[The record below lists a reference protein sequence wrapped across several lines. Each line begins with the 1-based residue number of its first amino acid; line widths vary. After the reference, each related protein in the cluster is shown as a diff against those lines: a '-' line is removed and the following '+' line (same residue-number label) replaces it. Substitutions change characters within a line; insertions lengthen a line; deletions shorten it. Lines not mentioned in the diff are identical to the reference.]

1 VTTTS
6 TSQGPTVRGRRRLL
20 TGAPVALWLPA
31 LLVALMMVFPIIYLL
46 IRAVEGGTDLINLLW
61 RQRTFLILRNTIV
74 LTVTVTLGSVAISLP
89 LAWLTSR
96 TDLPLRRFWAVATAL
111 PLVIPSYVGAFAII
125 AALGPRGMVQGWL
138 ERWFGIERIP
148 EIYGLFGAS
157 LTLILFS
164 FPYVLLPL
172 RAALSGMDHSLEEAS
187 RSMGFGSWRT
197 FWRVTVPQLRPAIA
211 AGSLLVAF
219 YTLSDFGAVSLL
231 QFDSFT
237 RAIYVQY
244 QSAFDRTLAAGL
256 ALVLVALT
264 GLVLVLEGWTR
275 GGSRYHRSTVGSTRP
290 ARRQSL
296 GRWKP
301 AAISYCAT
309 VVMLALVMPVGVI
322 SYWLYR
328 GINAGEPLR
337 LVWQAAANSAF
348 VALIAAGVAL
358 IAAAPVVVLSV
369 RFPGRLTGLI
379 ERVTYAG
386 YALPGIV
393 IALSLVFFGVRY
405 ARPLY
410 QTLAMLILAYV
421 IRFLPQAIGSLRT
434 SFLQVNPHIEE
445 AARSLGHTTPR
456 VWLRVTGPL
465 VRPGLLSG
473 GTLVFLTVMKE
484 LPATLLLR
492 PIGFDTLA
500 TRIWSATAEGFWAR
514 AAGPALLL
522 IAIAAIPMIIVSW
535 REDRP

>member
-1 VTTTS
+1 MTAGSEPRQTTI
-6 TSQGPTVRGRRRLL
+6 RKRRLL
-20 TGAPVALWLPA
+20 TGAPVVLWLPA
-31 LLVALMMVFPIIYLL
+31 LIVALAMIFPILYLVL
-46 IRAVEGGTDLINLLW
+46 RASEGGTDLLDLLW
-61 RQRTFLILRNTIV
+61 RRRTLTILRNTVV
-74 LTVTVTLGSVAISLP
+74 LTVAVTLSSVALSLP

-96 TDLPLRRFWAVATAL
+96 TDLPFRRFWLVVTAL
-111 PLVIPSYVGAFAII
+111 PLVIPSYVGAFAVV
-125 AALGPRGMVQGWL
+125 AALGPRGMLQGWL
-138 ERWFGIERIP
+138 EGWFGIERLP
-148 EIYGLFGAS
+148 EIYGLFGAT
-157 LTLILFS
+157 LTLTMFS
-164 FPYVLLPL
+164 FPYILLPL
-172 RAALSGMDHSLEEAS
+172 RAAMSGMDHSLEEAS
-187 RSMGFGSWRT
+187 RSMGFGAWST
-197 FWRVTVPQLRPAIA
+197 FWRVTIPQLRPAIA

-231 QFDSFT
+231 RYDSFT
-237 RAIYVQY
+237 RAIYIQY

-256 ALVLVALT
+256 ALVLVVLT
-264 GLVLVLEGWTR
+264 ALVLVLEAWTR

-290 ARRQSL
+290 VRRLAL

-301 AAISYCAT
+301 WAVAFCASVIIVT
-309 VVMLALVMPVGVI
+309 LVMPISVI
-322 SYWLYR
+322 CYWLFR
-328 GINAGEPLR
+328 GLSAGEPLR
-337 LVWQAAANSAF
+337 LVWQAAWNSAL
-348 VALIAAGVAL
+348 VALVAAVVAL
-358 IAAAPVVVLSV
+358 FVAAPVVVLSV

-379 ERVTYAG
+379 ERLTYAG

-393 IALSLVFFGVRY
+393 VALSLVFFGVRY

-410 QTLAMLILAYV
+410 QTLAMLIIAYV

-465 VRPGLLSG
+465 VRPGLVSG

-500 TRIWSATAEGFWAR
+500 TRIWSASAEGFWAR
-514 AAGPALLL
+514 AAAPALLL
-522 IAIAAIPMIIVSW
+522 IVIAAIPMIVVSW
-535 REDRP
+535 REGRS

>member
-1 VTTTS
+1 MTAQPSPTS
-6 TSQGPTVRGRRRLL
+6 VRRRRRFF
-20 TGAPVALWLPA
+20 TGAPLTLWLPA
-31 LLVALMMVFPIIYLL
+31 LLVALAMVFPIIYLV
-46 IRAVEGGTDLINLLW
+46 IRASEGGADLIDLLW
-61 RQRTFLILRNTIV
+61 RPRTFTILRNTIV
-74 LTVTVTLGSVAISLP
+74 LTIIVTLGSIAVALP
-89 LAWLTSR
+89 VAWLTSR
-96 TDLPLRRFWAVATAL
+96 TDLPLRRFWAVVTAL
-111 PLVIPSYVGAFAII
+111 PLVIPSYVGAFAVI

-138 ERWFGIERIP
+138 ERWFGIERLP

-164 FPYVLLPL
+164 FPYILLPL
-172 RAALSGMDHSLEEAS
+172 RAALAGMDHSLEEAS
-187 RSMGFGSWRT
+187 RSMGFGPWST
-197 FWRVTVPQLRPAIA
+197 FWRITVPQLRPALA

-231 QFDSFT
+231 QYDSFT

-256 ALVLVALT
+256 SLVLVALT
-264 GLVLVLEGWTR
+264 GFVLVLESWTR
-275 GGSRYHRSTVGSTRP
+275 GGSRYHRSTVGSIRP
-290 ARRQSL
+290 ARRQHL

-301 AAISYCAT
+301 LALGLCAT
-309 VVMLALVMPVGVI
+309 VIALALVMPVGVI
-322 SYWLYR
+322 TYWLYR
-328 GINAGEPLR
+328 GLSAGEPLY
-337 LVWQAAANSAF
+337 LVWQAAWNSAL
-348 VALIAAGVAL
+348 VALIAASVSLIVAG
-358 IAAAPVVVLSV
+358 PVVVLSV

-393 IALSLVFFGVRY
+393 VALSLVFFGVRY

-421 IRFLPQAIGSLRT
+421 IRFLPQAIGSLRA

-456 VWLRVTGPL
+456 VWLRVTAPL

-473 GTLVFLTVMKE
+473 GMLVFLTVMKE

-514 AAGPALLL
+514 AAAPALLL
-522 IAIAAIPMIIVSW
+522 ILIAAIPMIVVTL
-535 REDRP
+535 REGND

>member
-1 VTTTS
+1 MTTAQDTRPS
-6 TSQGPTVRGRRRLL
+6 IARRKRALA
-20 TGAPVALWLPA
+20 GAPVALWLPA
-31 LLVALMMVFPIIYLL
+31 LLVALLMVFPILYLL
-46 IRAVEGGTDLINLLW
+46 IRASEGRWELVDLLW
-61 RQRTFLILRNTIV
+61 RARTFQILRNTIV
-74 LTVTVTLGSVAISLP
+74 LTVVVTLGSIAVALP
-89 LAWLTSR
+89 VAWLTSR
-96 TDLPLRRFWAVATAL
+96 TDLPLRRVWTVATAL
-111 PLVIPSYVGAFAII
+111 PLVIPSYVGAFAVI

-138 ERWFGIERIP
+138 ERGFAVERLP

-187 RSMGFGSWRT
+187 RSMGFGSWTT
-197 FWRVTVPQLRPAIA
+197 FWRVTVPQLRPALA

-231 QFDSFT
+231 QYDSFT

-256 ALVLVALT
+256 ALVLVVLT
-264 GLVLVLEGWTR
+264 GLVLTLEAWTR
-275 GGSRYHRSTVGSTRP
+275 GGSRYHRGTVGATRP
-290 ARRQSL
+290 ARSQPL

-301 AAISYCAT
+301 LALGYCAT
-309 VVMLALVMPVGVI
+309 IVSLALVMPIGVI
-322 SYWLYR
+322 SYWLFR
-328 GINAGEPLR
+328 GLSAGEPLR
-337 LVWQAAANSAF
+337 LVWQAAWNSAF
-348 VALIAAGVAL
+348 VALIAALVAVV
-358 IAAAPVVVLSV
+358 AAAPVVVLSV
-369 RFPGRLTGLI
+369 RYPGRLTGLI

-410 QTLAMLILAYV
+410 QTLAMLIVAYV
-421 IRFLPQAIGSLRT
+421 IRFLPQAIGSLRA
-434 SFLQVNPHIEE
+434 SFLQVSPHIEE
-445 AARSLGHTTPR
+445 AARGLGSTTPR

-514 AAGPALLL
+514 AAAPALLL
-522 IAIAAIPMIIVSW
+522 IVIAAIPMIIVSW
-535 REDRP
+535 REERH